1 MINFS
6 INRISNN
13 LTKGLLLVALLLLNS
28 NPIIAQAKG
37 FNKLYGEVVVSR
49 SVQPLG
55 HTFFTYSEMSDALW
69 NYIKLIKIDA
79 GGLVIDTFSFRL
91 DSVHLGISNHVS
103 LTSTSDSGLICSF
116 YYYKPSGIKVNGL
129 LKLDNNL
136 NVKWH
141 NNVFE
146 DTNRRGLYQI
156 TEVSD
161 KGFVCTGFAY
171 LPASNRYETFL
182 VKTDSLG
189 NKEWEKRYD
198 TNVPQYSQYGI
209 FVYECPN
216 ASGYLI
222 SNRHEILTS
231 GPNNDVKLIR
241 TDIQGN
247 VLWEKRWGKP
257 NGSEGYGSVG
267 YVNDSTF
274 ILYYSEFTDTIL
286 YNSTSGVVLPFIRS
300 TPTFILVNDKNGA
313 QLNRNQPMS
322 PTVQMVSTN
331 SYFQNGKLYGAGYF
345 FSLFGSMLLE
355 GGGYQG
361 FIISVDENLNF
372 NWYRHYNPRGAL
384 AIPDDDSFLIDIK
397 PTLDGGI
404 VGAGYSFK
412 SDTAGTGRFGFHG
425 WMFKTDSIGC
435 LESTCGGDIHL
446 KEDLVDEGNGIQ
458 VYPNPSS
465 SFFNVLSTDILEGE
479 AMLYD
484 MRGAALSSAPV
495 KDGKARLIVGNLP
508 KGIYVIRVFSK
519 YRSFSKQVEID

>member
-1 MINFS
+1 M
-6 INRISNN
+6 
-13 LTKGLLLVALLLLNS
+13 LLVTLLLPYT

-247 VLWEKRWGKP
+247 VLWEKRCGKH

-274 ILYYSEFTDTIL
+274 ILYYSEYVDTIHENYQGVL
-286 YNSTSGVVLPFIRS
+286 IPEVRASPIFAKVDDKSGNIKSVSSIS
-300 TPTFILVNDKNGA
+300 IPTISL
-313 QLNRNQPMS
+313 
-322 PTVQMVSTN
+322 TSTN
-331 SYFQNGKLYGAGYF
+331 SFFKDGNFYGVGYF
-345 FSLFGSMLLE
+345 LNLKSLSSIPID
-355 GGGYQG
+355 GYYSY
-361 FIISVDENLNF
+361 IICVDENLKF
-372 NWYRHYNPRGAL
+372 KWYRHYNSIEGQTNKAN
-384 AIPDDDSFLIDIK
+384 DSWLIDIK
-397 PTLDGGI
+397 HTLDGGI
-404 VGAGYSFK
+404 VAAGYTFK
-412 SDTAGTGRFGFHG
+412 DDTTGTGRFGFHG

-446 KEDLVDEGNGIQ
+446 KEDLVDEGNGFQ

-508 KGIYVIRVFSK
+508 KGIYVIRVLSE
-519 YRSFSKQVEID
+519 YRSFSKQVEVY